1 MSEVFRSVPRAGVPA
16 VVLLTGATGFVG
28 KVVLAEL
35 LRQRGITELA
45 RVYVLIRPKK
55 GKSPAQRFAEDVA
68 PTRLFDALPADWAA
82 RVTPVA
88 GELAEAAGGLSA
100 DDLALLQRE
109 LTHIVHCAASVD
121 FDLPIAEAA
130 DANILSALHVL
141 DIARGCA
148 RLERMVSVS
157 TAYVT
162 PFKAGQGPIPAALVP
177 LPFDP
182 AKAYADMRAGKA
194 DQDALMNAS
203 GHPNT
208 YTLTKCVAEHL
219 LVANRGDVPLT
230 IVRPSIVSAT
240 LRHPFPGW
248 IDSAAAFAGFVALI
262 GAGQM
267 KVLVADE
274 KSELDVIPCDAVAEV
289 VLHEAFRADAPT
301 DHVPFLHAAA
311 GGGRN
316 LTIRQCIDGIVGHY
330 TRHPADRLPGV
341 VWDGPLSKRFKA
353 EEFRHHTIPFALAK
367 AALKLSGQA
376 KQARFVD
383 RIGGKLRYVNRS
395 FRYFTHNTFDFGDAR
410 PTVMQGFEPVSYI
423 DLVCGGVRRQI
434 LKLDR
439 TATPLAGMRHRATRG
454 DLRWALTQP
463 KGNSAI
469 RGFGYILRKATRR
482 SNDLVSVDLPSFE
495 RAMAAVPPGMA
506 IVLVPS
512 HRSYMDFLFCSYL
525 FFAHPELG
533 VRIPH
538 IAAAEEFSRI
548 PLLGKLFT
556 LTQAFY
562 LRRGMGRE
570 DPELTA
576 VVHGLVAKGEVVQFF
591 IEGTRSRSRQFLQ
604 PKTGLLRC
612 LQATGQPVAV
622 LPIAIT
628 YDRVPEE
635 AVLARELAGEP
646 KPGMQLRALM
656 GWARKLAAGQISL
669 GRIHLACG
677 APVRLGPDDDVK
689 AAARLVMAELQR
701 HVAVTT
707 YHLRAFVAR
716 AGLSADTA
724 VWLAAELRRRGATVI
739 DSELGG
745 EAAVDPVTELSL
757 RQQWLPWFFDD
768 ALARWPGSPILAH
781 EKATRRFTEPTGAE
795 ADVRVDSLLDAM
807 FAPLLRDAVA
817 VADLL
822 GTPTWSPRFATPA
835 NVLVEASEVNLLHA
849 QAVFEDLAGRG
860 VLEKLPGGLY
870 DWGPQAEAIGAYRAE
885 LRTALGS
892 LDVDAP
898 GGAQRLLAGAL
909 AR

>member
-1 MSEVFRSVPRAGVPA
+1 VVTQVNRPD

-35 LRQRGITELA
+35 LRTRPGAELA
-45 RVYVLIRPKK
+45 RVYVLIRSKK
-55 GKSPAQRFAEDVA
+55 GKTPAQRFAEDVA
-68 PTRLFDALPADWAA
+68 PARLFDALPADWAA

-88 GELAEAAGGLSA
+88 GELAEANGGLSDA
-100 DDLALLQRE
+100 DLARLQGE

-121 FDLPIAEAA
+121 FDLPVAEAA
-130 DANILSALHVL
+130 EANILSALHVL
-141 DIARGCA
+141 DLAKGCA
-148 RLERMVSVS
+148 HLQRMVSVS

-162 PFKAGQGPIPAALVP
+162 PWQAGQGPIPAALVP

-182 AKAYADMRAGKA
+182 AQAYADMRAGKA
-194 DQDALMNAS
+194 DQDALMAKS

-219 LVANRGDVPLT
+219 LVANRGSVPLT

-240 LRHPFPGW
+240 LHHPFPGW

-267 KVLVADE
+267 KVLVADGN
-274 KSELDVIPCDAVAEV
+274 SALDVIPCDAVAEV
-289 VLHEAFRADAPT
+289 VLGEAFRADAPT

-311 GGGRN
+311 GGARN
-316 LTIRQCIDGIVGHY
+316 LSIRDCIDGIVGHY
-330 TRHPADRLPGV
+330 TRHPADRRAGI
-341 VWDGPLSKRFKA
+341 VWDGPFSKRFQA
-353 EEFRHHTIPFALAK
+353 HEFRHHTIPFTLAK
-367 AALKLSGQA
+367 AALKVGGQHKQA
-376 KQARFVD
+376 KFVD
-383 RIGGKLRYVNRS
+383 RIAGKLKYVNRS
-395 FRYFTHNTFDFGDAR
+395 FKYFTHNRFDFADAR
-410 PTVMQGFEPVSYI
+410 PTVMPDFEQKAYI

-439 TATPLAGMRHRATRG
+439 GATPLAGKRFKGTKG
-454 DLRWALTQP
+454 DLRWALSQP
-463 KGNSAI
+463 NGNGAI
-469 RGFGYILRKATRR
+469 RSFGYVLRKATRR

-495 RAMAAVPPGMA
+495 RALAAVPPGTA

-548 PLLGKLFT
+548 PLLGKMFT
-556 LTQAFY
+556 WTHAFY
-562 LRRGMGRE
+562 LKRGVGRE
-570 DPELTA
+570 DPDLTRI
-576 VVHGLVAKGEVVQFF
+576 VHGLVAQGEVLQFF

-612 LQATGQPVAV
+612 LQATGKPVAV

-646 KPGMQLRALM
+646 KPAMQLRALLA
-656 GWARKLAAGQISL
+656 WAKKMAAGQISL

-677 APVRLGPDDDVK
+677 HPVRLGPDDDVK

-701 HVAVTT
+701 HVAVST
-707 YHLRAFVAR
+707 YHLRAFAAR
-716 AGLSADTA
+716 TGQSADAA

-739 DSELGG
+739 DSPLGS
-745 EAAVDPVTELSL
+745 EDTIDPVTELSL
-757 RQQWLPWFFDD
+757 RQQWLPWFLDD

-781 EKATRRFTEPTGAE
+781 EKAFRRFTEPTGAE
-795 ADVRVDSLLDAM
+795 PDARVEALLDAM

-822 GTPTWSPRFATPA
+822 GGPAWSPRFATPA
-835 NVLVEASEVNLLHA
+835 NVLVEAREVNLLHA
-849 QAVFEDLAGRG
+849 QAVFEDLTARG
-860 VLEKLPGGLY
+860 VLARDADGLHV
-870 DWGPQAEAIGAYRAE
+870 WGPNADGIEAYRAQ
-885 LRTALGS
+885 LRASLGALDA
-892 LDVDAP
+892 DVP
-898 GGAQRLLAGAL
+898 GGARRLLAGAL